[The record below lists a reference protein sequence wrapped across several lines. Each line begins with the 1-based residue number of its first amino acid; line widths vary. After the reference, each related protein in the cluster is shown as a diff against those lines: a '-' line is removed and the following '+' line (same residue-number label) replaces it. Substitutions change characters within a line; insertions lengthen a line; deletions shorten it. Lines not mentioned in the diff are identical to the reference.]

1 MKARARHSSAL
12 ANQRSLLTWVLDLS
26 SAQQETLKWLAI
38 VSMLSDHINQILL
51 EWQFPPLSNFGRL
64 AFPLF
69 AFLIAY
75 NIVRRGVAPQRYL
88 LPLLGVGLLSQ
99 PIYLWAFS
107 RSELNILFTLLLGV
121 LYILLVRWLRE
132 RGVPRYAAHLLAL
145 LLCAVPSSYVSYK
158 FFGPFLIP
166 LFAAFLRSPSPIAAP
181 FLGIYLMLTNR
192 LAPISVYTLL
202 IIPALLA
209 VHYVPFALP
218 RSSKWIFYGFYPL
231 HLLVLK
237 ALYVAL

>member
-1 MKARARHSSAL
+1 
-12 ANQRSLLTWVLDLS
+12 
-26 SAQQETLKWLAI
+26 
-38 VSMLSDHINQILL
+38 MLSDHINQILL
-51 EWQFPPLSNFGRL
+51 LYVPPLSNFGRL

-88 LPLLGVGLLSQ
+88 LPLLGFGLLSQ
-99 PIYLWAFS
+99 PVHMWAFD

-121 LYILLVRWLRE
+121 LYVLLVRWLKE
-132 RGVPRYAAHLLAL
+132 KGVPRYAAHLLAL
-145 LLCAVPSSYVSYK
+145 SLCVVPSSYVSYK

-166 LFAAFLRSPSPIAAP
+166 LFAAFLKFPSPIAVP
-181 FLGIYLMLTNR
+181 FLGIYLMLTNL

-202 IIPALLA
+202 IVPALVA
-209 VHYVPFALP
+209 VHYVPFTLP

-231 HLLVLK
+231 HLGLLKVLQI
-237 ALYVAL
+237 AT

>member
-1 MKARARHSSAL
+1 MT
-12 ANQRSLLTWVLDLS
+12 QVLDLS
-26 SAQQETLKWLAI
+26 SAQQEALKWLAI
-38 VSMLSDHINQILL
+38 VSMLSDHVNRILL
-51 EWQFPPLSNFGRL
+51 ELHVPPLSNFGRL

-88 LPLLGVGLLSQ
+88 LPLLGFGLLSQ
-99 PIYLWAFS
+99 PIYVWAFS

-121 LYILLVRWLRE
+121 LYILLVRWLQE
-132 RGVPRYAAHLLAL
+132 KGAPRYAAHGVTL
-145 LLCAVPSSYVSYK
+145 LLLAVPSSYVSYK

-166 LFAAFLRSPSPIAAP
+166 LFVAFLRSPSPVAAP

-192 LAPISVYTLL
+192 LAPISIYTLL
-202 IIPALLA
+202 IVPALVA
-209 VHYVPFALP
+209 VHYVPFTLP

-231 HLLVLK
+231 HLGLLKVLQI
-237 ALYVAL
+237 AT